1 MTIIKTKELDTCLR
15 RYDIGSVSFITPF
28 LRSRESSHVEQMNLF
43 PTKKHTHLLSPLY
56 RGEMTIIKT

>member
-28 LRSRESSHVEQMNLF
+28 LRSWESSSVEQMNLF
-43 PTKKHTHLLSPLY
+43 PTKKTYTPLNPLFIE
-56 RGEMTIIKT
+56 GK